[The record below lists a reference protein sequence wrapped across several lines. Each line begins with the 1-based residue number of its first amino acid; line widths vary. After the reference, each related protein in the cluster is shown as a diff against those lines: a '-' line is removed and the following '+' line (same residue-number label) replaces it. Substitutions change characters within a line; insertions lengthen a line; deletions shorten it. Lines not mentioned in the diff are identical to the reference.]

1 MFFKSGKQG
10 KPVQVLQFRL
20 LGQYPKPIEFV
31 KLHFEEATP
40 SANN

>member
-10 KPVQVLQFRL
+10 KTVQVLQFR